1 MAPLADPRASDPR
14 VAFPFVPAA
23 FRLSRTPNL
32 LAASRGM
39 ALSLI
44 AACTLTACNRQNSS
58 PSVPPPAPSAAT
70 APAAAPAPEAAPV
83 AVRYT
88 PPSADALYQMVAPI
102 ALYPDKLVAQVLA
115 GATYPDQVTAAETW
129 LGQNPSLKAA
139 ALTDAVD
146 QQPWDPSIKSLT
158 AFPNVLEQMASNLP
172 WTVALGKAYY
182 NDPTDVMNAI
192 QVMRSRATKA
202 GTLKSSPHLR
212 VATVTA
218 APPSPPPPADLQQPV
233 VMYSGPAVVVPPPA
247 YISIEPADVQAV
259 YVPRYDPQVVYGTP
273 VPLYSSYRWATPA
286 PVYSS
291 GGVVGADPVAVGA
304 LAFGAGVLVGAVASH
319 HHHWGWDA
327 WGVNWGR
334 PPERAAWVQGA
345 PLPPPVVRPAVVYRG
360 NTYIS
365 QSRTVVENI
374 HNRVTVNNIYER
386 TPEGGRPPA
395 VAAAMPVA
403 PAAAMAAM
411 NPMASPIPRDRD
423 PRAMAQAAMP
433 HGPGQDR
440 HAVSPGQAGQTGQ
453 SGMQPSPQ
461 SQALAMQPQ
470 ALHGAHEPQPAAR
483 ADERSQAQ
491 RAAMQRAQPSHP
503 GLPAQA
509 ADHKPAPGAA
519 PMHRLAAA
527 PSNRPE
533 VPEPHAVQAA
543 QVPGTSG
550 QALHHGN
557 PHPPVIAGPGAQAQ
571 AQAQR
576 AMSRPEH
583 VSHMAPQ
590 GPAQGAA
597 EHAQMRTP
605 PPAMPRPAPAV
616 PPQERAAPRPAVQ
629 PPPHAVPA
637 PAQHGHGA
645 EPAHRPEGH
654 RHGET

>member
-1 MAPLADPRASDPR
+1 MAPLADPRASQTHAASPLQ
-14 VAFPFVPAA
+14 PAA
-23 FRLSRTPNL
+23 TAPRPLRAAGL
-32 LAASRGM
+32 RRASRGM

-44 AACTLTACNRQNSS
+44 AVCALTACNRQNSS
-58 PSVPPPAPSAAT
+58 PRVPPPAPSAA
-70 APAAAPAPEAAPV
+70 AVPVAAPAPEAAPV

-115 GATYPDQVTAAETW
+115 GATYPEQVTAAETW

-192 QVMRSRATKA
+192 QVMRSRASKA
-202 GTLKSSPHLR
+202 GTLKSSSHLR

-233 VMYSGPAVVVPPPA
+233 PLYSGPTVVVPPPT

-273 VPLYSSYRWATPA
+273 VPLYSSYRWAAAA

-291 GGVVGADPVAVGA
+291 GVAVGPDPVTVGA

-345 PLPPPVVRPAVVYRG
+345 PLPPPPVVRPAVVYRG

-386 TPEGGRPPA
+386 APDGGRPAA
-395 VAAAMPVA
+395 VAAAMPAA
-403 PAAAMAAM
+403 PAAPMPAM
-411 NPMASPIPRDRD
+411 NPMASRVPPDRD
-423 PRAMAQAAMP
+423 HHAMAQAAMLP
-433 HGPGQDR
+433 HAPGQDR
-440 HAVSPGQAGQTGQ
+440 HLVPPGQSAVV
-453 SGMQPSPQ
+453 PSPQ
-461 SQALAMQPQ
+461 AQAMVPPQRPQGAREFQNAGRAEERVHAPQ
-470 ALHGAHEPQPAAR
+470 AVLPSVPGQPPMQAH
-483 ADERSQAQ
+483 
-491 RAAMQRAQPSHP
+491 
-503 GLPAQA
+503 A
-509 ADHKPAPGAA
+509 ADSRAVPGAA
-519 PMHRLAAA
+519 QPHREVAL

-533 VPEPHAVQAA
+533 GMALHAMTAPGAMPGASSREPHRE
-543 QVPGTSG
+543 
-550 QALHHGN
+550 N
-557 PHPPVIAGPGAQAQ
+557 PRLQMGAGPGAQAQ
-571 AQAQR
+571 AQR
-576 AMSRPEH
+576 AVPRPEH
-583 VSHMAPQ
+583 VQHMAPQ

-597 EHAQMRTP
+597 ERATHSMP
-605 PPAMPRPAPAV
+605 PPAMQRPTPAM
-616 PPQERAAPRPAVQ
+616 PHEPAAPRPVAVQ
-629 PPPHAVPA
+629 PPHASAAPA
-637 PAQHGHGA
+637 PAQHGHGP
-645 EPAHRPEGH
+645 EPAHRPEGR